1 MGSTSIIEKI
11 KKSKSKGG
19 KKSKRQHPEQYARQ
33 RTRTTANKKKAWKS
47 HLKNHPNDKQGKEI
61 LSGKLIT

>member
-1 MGSTSIIEKI
+1 MGSIATIEKI

-33 RTRTTANKKKAWKS
+33 RARTTANKRRAWKA
-47 HLKNHPNDKQGKEI
+47 HLENHPKDKQGKEQ
-61 LSGKLIT
+61 LAAKLGV